1 MQARNVIDLD
11 QLSQGDLDEII
22 RFAGVIR
29 ENPSHYIDDCHGN
42 IMATLFYEPSTRTQM
57 SFQTAMLRL
66 GGKLIG
72 FDNPGNSSV
81 SKGESLKDT
90 IRVISNYADIIV
102 IRNSFEGAAL
112 AASMYSRSPVI
123 NAGDGGHLHPT
134 QTLTDLVTLYYEK
147 GTLNNLTVGLCG
159 DNKNGRTVHSL
170 IKALSKYK
178 GNRFVMISTP
188 ELQVPQYVIDCLNSH
203 GCEYSFSGSLE
214 ESIGELDVLYMTRIQ
229 RERFTTEAE
238 YQAQKG
244 VFVLDA
250 KKMALAK
257 TELKVLHPLPR
268 VDEIAV
274 EVDDDPRAKYFEQT
288 EYGIFARMAL
298 IIKMLESRHSN
309 LPEKVKDTH
318 DAKCGNPRCITQ
330 TESYLPKI
338 FNSSGDSLV
347 CRYCDH
353 TVEPDAK

>member
-11 QLSQGDLDEII
+11 QISQGDLDEII
-22 RFAGVIR
+22 RFAGVIK
-29 ENPSHYIDDCHGN
+29 ENPSYYIDDCHGN

-112 AASMYSRSPVI
+112 AASMYSRSPII

-134 QTLTDLVTLYYEK
+134 QTLTDLVTLSYEK
-147 GTLNNLTVGLCG
+147 GRLNNLTIGLCG

-170 IKALSKYK
+170 IKSLAKYK
-178 GNRFVMISTP
+178 NNRFIMISTP
-188 ELQVPQYVIDCLNSH
+188 ELQAPQYVIDCLKKN
-203 GCEYSFSGSLE
+203 GCEYSFSESLE
-214 ESIGELDVLYMTRIQ
+214 ESISELDVLYMTRIQ
-229 RERFTTEAE
+229 RERFTTQAE
-238 YQAQKG
+238 YEAQKG
-244 VFVLDA
+244 VFVLDTE
-250 KKMALAK
+250 KMKLAK
-257 TELKVLHPLPR
+257 PDLKVLHPLPR
-268 VDEIAV
+268 LDEITI

-288 EYGIFARMAL
+288 EYGMYARMAL
-298 IIKMLESRHSN
+298 IIKMLENRRSS
-309 LPEKVKDTH
+309 LPEKVENTH
-318 DAKCGNPRCITQ
+318 DAKCTNLRCITQ
-330 TESYLPKI
+330 TETYLPKI
-338 FNSSGDSLV
+338 FDDTGDKLV
-347 CRYCDH
+347 CKYCDH
-353 TVEPDAK
+353 AVDLSDK